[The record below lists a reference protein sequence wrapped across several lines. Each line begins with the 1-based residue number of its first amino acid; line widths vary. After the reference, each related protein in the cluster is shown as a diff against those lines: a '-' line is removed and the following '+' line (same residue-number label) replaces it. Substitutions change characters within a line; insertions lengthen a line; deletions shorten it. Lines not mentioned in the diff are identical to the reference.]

1 LRTLAA
7 HSHGEAVGSRL
18 EAAIMHSE
26 DMPLDLGSN
35 FQWQL
40 PVGSDMLGA
49 GLVFSWDQSLDLIAG
64 GLGMDIY
71 Q

>member
-1 LRTLAA
+1 MPTATAQGQAA
-7 HSHGEAVGSRL
+7 GPAQD
-18 EAAIMHSE
+18 ATAMHFE
-26 DMPLDLGSN
+26 DMPLDLGNS

-40 PVGSDMLGA
+40 PAGGSEMFGA
-49 GLVFSWDQSLDLIAG
+49 GLVFNWDQSLDLIAG

>member
-1 LRTLAA
+1 MGHGQGAA
-7 HSHGEAVGSRL
+7 MHPDEVNLDFGS
-18 EAAIMHSE
+18 S
-26 DMPLDLGSN
+26 

-40 PVGSDMLGA
+40 PAGICPDMFGA
-49 GLVFSWDQSLDLIAG
+49 GLVFNWDQSLDLIAG